1 MFLKV
6 MKKLTNFFLF
16 LLCTFCVFSQTVTFK
31 GNLENQ
37 FESEISFSNTNL
49 NLSIHPRIFA
59 SVLTSNKYTVNHV
72 SLLGLG
78 IKTNYSK
85 KLRIIASYDK
95 LDGLYNHLINNYQD
109 SLGIY
114 YPGFGLGNTRMQLNV
129 RYLTNKFITLD
140 FGRDKHFI
148 GNGYQSLLLSNL
160 ASAYPYFKVTTKFG
174 PIKYYNL
181 YTTFINP
188 DMIDNGRKKHST
200 IHYLDLAINNKIN
213 IGVFESILW
222 QSKSEEVNTGYE
234 IAYLNPVIFY
244 RPVEFSKQSS
254 KGNALMGANFNAR
267 LKNIMIYG
275 QIVLDDLN
283 ISRQKDTDENYTGG
297 FFQNKYGFQFG
308 IRYKNK
314 GINSLFEYNQVQPY
328 TYGHRTI
335 LQNYSHSNQALAHP
349 LGANFKEFIGILELS
364 NERLTYKVKTIFTS
378 VGLDSLNTHYGQNIF
393 ESDLNASTG
402 GQYSYGNFNGQGVST
417 LIFSLQ
423 PEISYKLKDLD
434 LFCSLLFRKKISD
447 LHNQTVFFYSIGLR
461 TFLFSKLPDY

>member
-6 MKKLTNFFLF
+6 MKKLTNFFFFLF
-16 LLCTFCVFSQTVTFK
+16 CTFCADSQTLSFK

-37 FESEISFSNTNL
+37 FKSEISFSNTDL
-49 NLSIHPRIFA
+49 NWSIQPRIFT
-59 SVLTSNKYTVNHV
+59 SIITSNKYTVNHV

-95 LDGLYNHLINNYQD
+95 LDGEYNYVINNYQD

-114 YPGFGLGNTRMQLNV
+114 YPSFGLSNTRLQFNV

-181 YTTFINP
+181 YTTFINS
-188 DMIDNGRKKHST
+188 DMVDNGRKKHST
-200 IHYLDLAINNKIN
+200 MHYLDLAINNSIN

-222 QSKSEEVNTGYE
+222 QSRSEEVNTGYE

-267 LKNIMIYG
+267 LKNTMIYG

-314 GINSLFEYNQVQPY
+314 GFNSLFEYNQVQPY

-349 LGANFKEFIGILELS
+349 LGANFKEFIGLLELS
-364 NERLTYKVKTIFTS
+364 NKRLTYKVKSIFTR

-393 ESDLNASTG
+393 ESDLDASTG

-423 PEISYKLKDLD
+423 SELSYKLKDLD

-447 LHNQTVFFYSIGLR
+447 IHDQKVFFFSIGLR
-461 TFLFSKLPDY
+461 TFLFSNLPDY